1 MKMILKC
8 LYKRIPNLL
17 QGAPLTFTEA
27 MVSTSFVVL
36 YFDMLIFSELIE
48 QHLEH
53 LKIFFDRLVQ
63 SGLHIDETKYQIC
76 LMEVNFLGFAA
87 GECGTK

>member
-8 LYKRIPNLL
+8 LYKGISNLL

-27 MVSTSFVVL
+27 MVSISFVVL
-36 YFDMLIFSELIE
+36 YFDMLIFSEFIE

-53 LKIFFDRLVQ
+53 LKNFFDRLVQ

-76 LMEVNFLGFAA
+76 LKEVSFLGFAA
-87 GECGTK
+87 G

>member
-1 MKMILKC
+1 MNMILKC
-8 LYKRIPNLL
+8 LYKRISNLL

-27 MVSTSFVVL
+27 MVSISFVVL

-53 LKIFFDRLVQ
+53 LKKIFDRLVQ

-76 LMEVNFLGFAA
+76 LKEVNFPGFKA
-87 GECGTK
+87 G

>member
-8 LYKRIPNLL
+8 LYKRISNLL

-27 MVSTSFVVL
+27 MVSISFVVL

-53 LKIFFDRLVQ
+53 LKNFFDRLVQ
-63 SGLHIDETKYQIC
+63 SGLHIDKTKYQIC

>member
-1 MKMILKC
+1 MNMILKC
-8 LYKRIPNLL
+8 LYKRISNLL

-27 MVSTSFVVL
+27 MVSISFVVL

-53 LKIFFDRLVQ
+53 LK
-63 SGLHIDETKYQIC
+63 
-76 LMEVNFLGFAA
+76 NFL
-87 GECGTK
+87 TV